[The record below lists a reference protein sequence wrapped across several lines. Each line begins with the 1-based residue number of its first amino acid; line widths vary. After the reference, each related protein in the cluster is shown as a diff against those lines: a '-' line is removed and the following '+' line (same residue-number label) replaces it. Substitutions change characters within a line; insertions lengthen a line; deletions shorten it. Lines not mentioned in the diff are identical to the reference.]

1 MDYLLL
7 FVLLLLLAATI
18 AVIVLIYRYT
28 WLKARMP
35 LLVQREFNQWKGAAE
50 FEMQERIRD
59 RVQQWQEREAQTILA
74 EAQRD
79 AQRDAMA
86 RAHQLFRDWCQQE
99 MENLRREQR
108 ELADREARQQLAEWK
123 QKQEQTI
130 RQDAIQRSQSV
141 TTGKIVE
148 HLVPHLPNF
157 NFNPKDARFI
167 GSPVDFVV
175 FDGLNDE
182 DEDQVRNVVFI
193 EVKTGMSALTRRER
207 LVRDA
212 IKAGRVRW
220 IEWHASHELQNSAL
234 NSPGLFE

>member
-7 FVLLLLLAATI
+7 FVLMLLLAATI
-18 AVIVLIYRYT
+18 AVIVLIYRYA

-35 LLVQREFNQWKGAAE
+35 VLVQREFNKWKGAAE

-59 RVQQWQEREAQTILA
+59 RVEQWRDREAQTILA

-79 AQRDAMA
+79 AQSEAMT

-99 MENLRREQR
+99 MVNLRREQR
-108 ELADREARQQLAEWK
+108 DLAEREAQQQLAEWK

-148 HLVPHLPNF
+148 HLVPFLPNF
-157 NFNPKDARFI
+157 NFNPKDARFL

-182 DEDQVRNVVFI
+182 DEDHIRNVVFV

-220 IEWHASHELQNSAL
+220 VEWNASRELQQAV
-234 NSPGLFE
+234 PGLFE

>member
-7 FVLLLLLAATI
+7 FVLVLLLAATI

-35 LLVQREFNQWKGAAE
+35 VLVQREFNQWKGAAE

-59 RVQQWQEREAQTILA
+59 RVEQWRDREALA
-74 EAQRD
+74 IQAE

-108 ELADREARQQLAEWK
+108 ELADREAQQQLAEWK

-148 HLVPHLPNF
+148 HLVPYLPNF
-157 NFNPKDARFI
+157 NFNPKDARFL

-182 DEDQVRNVVFI
+182 DEDHIRNVVFI
-193 EVKTGMSALTRRER
+193 EVKTGMSVLTRRER

-220 IEWHASHELQNSAL
+220 IEWHASRELQHLGLAT
-234 NSPGLFE
+234 PGQFE